1 MKVKTEKE
9 MLIKE
14 INRMLKESEDAE
26 LINLIYILLLK
37 ADKKV

>member
-9 MLIKE
+9 ILIKE

>member
-14 INRMLKESEDAE
+14 ITKMLKESEDME
-26 LINLIYILLLK
+26 LINLIYIILLK
-37 ADKKV
+37 SR

>member
-14 INRMLKESEDAE
+14 ITKMLKESEDAE